1 MKYESLL
8 KKILHVGAAVLL
20 MFLGLVS
27 PLIPLFPFG
36 FLFFV
41 GLGMLGIHIVPFE
54 KVSAWFWRQKWIS
67 LKKDQK

>member
-1 MKYESLL
+1 MKRESLL
-8 KKILHVGAAVLL
+8 KKILHVGAAALL

-41 GLGMLGIHIVPFE
+41 GLGMLGIHIVSFE
-54 KVSAWFWRQKWIS
+54 KVSAWLWRQKWVR
-67 LKKDQK
+67 LKRRQK